1 VNESITVCCVI
12 FTLARTGDAQRLADL
27 SWCVAVRVRSH
38 SALVFNGFRAPL
50 AALAH
55 HTGHEECLMSA
66 CDDLWFGEDI
76 MNIRPTVWF
85 PLDRYTPVRD
95 GWYEV
100 QLVSGET
107 AFAKFG
113 ANEWS
118 EKPLLVFT
126 HWRGLSADPSRAGET
141 DSFSA
146 EATAAQGVRAAWN
159 AFFPGLG
166 EEQHKPL
173 DIAHSEKH

>member
-1 VNESITVCCVI
+1 MFTVPD
-12 FTLARTGDAQRLADL
+12 LDL
-27 SWCVAVRVRSH
+27 SI
-38 SALVFNGFRAPL
+38 
-50 AALAH
+50 
-55 HTGHEECLMSA
+55 GHEECLVFIR
-66 CDDLWFGEDI
+66 DDFSTRED
-76 MNIRPTVWF
+76 MMDIRPTAWF

-100 QLVSGET
+100 QLVSGDT

-113 ANEWS
+113 ATEWS

-126 HWRGLSADPSRAGET
+126 HWRGLSADPARSGESET
-141 DSFSA
+141 FGA
-146 EATAAQGVRAAWN
+146 EATAAEGVRAAWN

-173 DIAHSEKH
+173 DVTHGEKS